1 MRTYFIY
8 YYQIWI
14 PGIEEPWDKAEM
26 LDQKLYYTSNP

>member
-8 YYQIWI
+8 YCQIWI
-14 PGIEEPWDKAEM
+14 PCSVEGWGKAEI